1 MGTATQK
8 ISPIRRRYN
17 SWVAD
22 QTLEDYA
29 LRYTPR
35 QFRKWSELRV
45 ANTASGAASF
55 LAMET
60 IGGTIAMKYGFSNA
74 VAAIL
79 LVGVVIFVTGLPIS
93 YYAAR
98 YGLDMDL
105 LTRGAGF
112 GYLGSTVTSLIYAS
126 FTFIFFALEASIMAM
141 ALQMWLKIGMLWC
154 YLLSS
159 IVIIPLAIRGITLIS
174 RLQAWTQ
181 PVWLLLLVLPYLSIA
196 WHSPEAFR
204 DFSRFSGQVSQ
215 TAGFDLAM
223 FGAAAVIPF
232 SLIVQIGE
240 QVDFLRFLPERT
252 PENRIRWWSAVLL
265 AGPGWIGPG
274 VLKMLGGAFLTFLAI
289 RHGTAP
295 AHAVEPTQMYL
306 TGYAGVFRSPT
317 LILAATVLFVI
328 VSQTKINVTNA
339 YAGSLAWSNFFARLT
354 HNHPGRVVWLIFN
367 VVIALVLMAMDVFH
381 AIDRVLGFY
390 SNIAI
395 AWVGAL
401 VGDLLVNKPLGLSP
415 AGIEFKRGHLYDVNP
430 VGVGAMGLAAAASVL
445 AWSGA
450 LGAHWRYAAP
460 LVALLVAIGMSPII
474 AWGTRGRYYVARPHD
489 ETPSPGRRVRCSV
502 CDNEFES
509 EDILR
514 CPAYDAPI
522 CSLCCTLESRCDDRC
537 KKDSRIADQ
546 MRKLLFAMLPRNVA
560 QRIDVR
566 TLQYLGVFL
575 ALASLIAAV
584 VAIVYVQESQTPPAG
599 TGVAFLQAALFKVF
613 GILTLILGVASWW
626 IVLAGQS
633 RRVALDEA
641 NRQNR
646 LLTMEI
652 DAHQRTDMALQKAKE
667 SAEAANQAKTR
678 YVAGI
683 THELRSPLNSIL
695 GYSQILLKNRAASQT
710 DQEGIQTIHRSAEHM
725 LALVDGLL
733 DLARIEAGRLRLDVA
748 PLFLAAFFDELVA
761 MIRPQI
767 ESKGLQFTYSH
778 SGSMPGW
785 VQADAKYLR
794 QILLNLLS
802 NAARFTDA
810 GRVSLHVNCLQE
822 VLCFDVADT
831 GIGIAPQDVQRI
843 FSPFERGANGR
854 LRRSAGTGLGL
865 TISALLASL
874 MGGELALVRTSSAG
888 SLFRL
893 RLHLREVN
901 DPGVRTPAPQCTG
914 GYLGPRKSLLV
925 VDDQPEQRQ
934 MLAGMLAQMG
944 FEVRE
949 AASGNECIDVLSAV
963 PLPDAVLLDI
973 TMDDMDGWETAKRVR
988 AAGNET
994 PIIIVSANI
1003 FENQPPRLRAAGCQ
1017 AFVGKPVIES
1027 ELMQTLQRVLQ
1038 LEFLSSAPPRIADR
1052 EEFMA
1057 ARSPIRLP
1065 GGFHERALQE
1075 LRMGHVSGLL
1085 TVLEELQGA
1094 HPEFAAAC
1102 ADMSRLSSRLELEQ
1116 IERILGECGHD

>member
-1 MGTATQK
+1 M
-8 ISPIRRRYN
+8 
-17 SWVAD
+17 
-22 QTLEDYA
+22 EDYA

-60 IGGTIAMKYGFSNA
+60 IGGTIAMKYGFANA

-181 PVWLLLLVLPYLSIA
+181 PVWLLLLVLPYLAIA
-196 WHSPEAFR
+196 WHSPGEFR
-204 DFSRFSGQVSQ
+204 DFSRFSGQVSR

-252 PENRIRWWSAVLL
+252 PENRLRWWSAVLL

-289 RHGTAP
+289 RHGTPP

-430 VGVGAMGLAAAASVL
+430 VGVGAMGLAAAASIM

-450 LGAHWRYAAP
+450 LGERWRYAAP
-460 LVALLVAIGMSPII
+460 LLALLVAIVMSPVI
-474 AWGTRGRYYVARPHD
+474 AWVTRGRYYVARPHD
-489 ETPSPGRRVRCSV
+489 ETPTPGRRVRCSV

-546 MRKLLFAMLPRNVA
+546 MRKLLFAVLPRNVA

-575 ALASLIAAV
+575 ALASLVAAV
-584 VAIVYVQESQTPPAG
+584 VAIVYVQESQTAPPG
-599 TGVAFLQAALFKVF
+599 TAVAFLQAALFKVF
-613 GILTLILGVASWW
+613 GILTLIVGVSSWW

-695 GYSQILLKNRAASQT
+695 GYSQILLKSRAASQA

-733 DLARIEAGRLRLDVA
+733 DLARIEAGRLRLDLA
-748 PLFLAAFFDELVA
+748 PLLLSEFLDELVA

-778 SGSMPGW
+778 SGAMPAW
-785 VQADAKYLR
+785 VQADGKYLR

-802 NAARFTDA
+802 NAARFTDG

-854 LRRSAGTGLGL
+854 HRRNGGTGLGL

-874 MGGELALVRTSSAG
+874 MGGELALVRSSSAG

-893 RLHLREVN
+893 RLHLREVT
-901 DPGVRTPAPQCTG
+901 DPGVRTPVPPFTG

-949 AASGNECIDVLSAV
+949 AASGRECIDVLSAA

-973 TMDDMDGWETAKRVR
+973 TMDDMDGWETARRVR
-988 AAGNET
+988 AAGNDT
-994 PIIIVSANI
+994 PIVIVSANI
-1003 FENQPPRLRAAGCQ
+1003 FENQPARLRAAGCQ

-1027 ELMQTLQRVLQ
+1027 ELMQTLQRALQ
-1038 LEFLSSAPPRIADR
+1038 LEFLSSAPPRIADQ
-1052 EEFMA
+1052 EELA
-1057 ARSPIRLP
+1057 PAKSPIRLP
-1065 GGFHERALQE
+1065 AGFHERALQE
-1075 LRMGHVSGLL
+1075 LRTGHVSGLL
-1085 TVLEELQGA
+1085 TVLKELKAA
-1094 HPEFAAAC
+1094 HPEFTDAC
-1102 ADMSRLSSRLELEQ
+1102 ADMSRLSSRLELGR
-1116 IERILGECGHD
+1116 IERILGEGSHD